1 MYSRLKLTQSQ
12 FPKYIA
18 KLLTVNY
25 FIRSTTFRVSLVIFF
40 KFSLDLLLSV
50 PPQTAAEIYFL
61 MNQFFD
67 TQKQPPEAFCKKGC
81 SWNFDKFHRK
91 TPVLESLFDKVAG
104 LNFIKKRLQRRCF
117 PVKFAK
123 IFQGRR
129 GFVKLGHF
137 DKCLS
142 KTQVKKVLQR
152 KILELF
158 LLDTLKITFWMEDS
172 SQGWTKLQV
181 LFSKIKALFSI
192 SKKV

>member
-1 MYSRLKLTQSQ
+1 
-12 FPKYIA
+12 
-18 KLLTVNY
+18 
-25 FIRSTTFRVSLVIFF
+25 
-40 KFSLDLLLSV
+40 
-50 PPQTAAEIYFL
+50 

-158 LLDTLKITFWMEDS
+158 LLDTLKITFGRFKPRVDTITGPFFQNQGTFFDFQKSVGES
-172 SQGWTKLQV
+172 SPFSALGALLLYCKLEIRWHQ
-181 LFSKIKALFSI
+181 L
-192 SKKV
+192 

>member
-25 FIRSTTFRVSLVIFF
+25 FIRSTTFRVSLVIFL

-123 IFQGRR
+123 
-129 GFVKLGHF
+129 LGHF
-137 DKCLS
+137 DQYLS
-142 KTQVKKVLQR
+142 KTQVKKALQR

-172 SQGWTKLQV
+172 SQGWTQLRV

>member
-25 FIRSTTFRVSLVIFF
+25 FIRSTTFCVSLVIFF

-61 MNQFFD
+61 MNQVFD
-67 TQKQPPEAFCKKGC
+67 AQKQPPEAFCKKGC
-81 SWNFDKFHRK
+81 SWKFDKFHRK

-172 SQGWTKLQV
+172 SQGWTQLQV

>member
-1 MYSRLKLTQSQ
+1 MYPLRQLLKFTFSWIKFL
-12 FPKYIA
+12 I
-18 KLLTVNY
+18 L
-25 FIRSTTFRVSLVIFF
+25 RSSHQRR
-40 KFSLDLLLSV
+40 SV
-50 PPQTAAEIYFL
+50 
-61 MNQFFD
+61 
-67 TQKQPPEAFCKKGC
+67 KKG
-81 SWNFDKFHRK
+81 
-91 TPVLESLFDKVAG
+91 VLENLTNFTGKHPCWSLFLIKLQAST
-104 LNFIKKRLQRRCF
+104 FIKKRLQRRCF

-172 SQGWTKLQV
+172 SQGWTQLQV